1 MGGIPGGV
9 TCGKRCFDGAPG
21 VTSRGPRERPAQVFG
36 GRYRTPAV
44 EYAARLRQGQ
54 DARLE
59 IAFRM
64 LDLPVRA
71 TLQEFQVTSVDIER
85 EPAAL
90 TARLRDLLVGI
101 TNVLEVEF
109 PVFVGLIGQMLR
121 LAGNGVDLPPR
132 GADFLD
138 DSLVPIAP

>member
-1 MGGIPGGV
+1 M
-9 TCGKRCFDGAPG
+9 A
-21 VTSRGPRERPAQVFG
+21 SRGPRERSVQVFG

-44 EYAARLRQGQ
+44 EYAASVRQGQ
-54 DARLE
+54 NARLE
-59 IAFRM
+59 VAFRM

-71 TLQEFQVTSVDIER
+71 ALQEFQVTSVGIER
-85 EPAAL
+85 EPATLA
-90 TARLRDLLVGI
+90 ARLRDLLVGI

-121 LAGNGVDLPPR
+121 LAGNGVDLTPR

-138 DSLVPIAP
+138 DSLVPVAP